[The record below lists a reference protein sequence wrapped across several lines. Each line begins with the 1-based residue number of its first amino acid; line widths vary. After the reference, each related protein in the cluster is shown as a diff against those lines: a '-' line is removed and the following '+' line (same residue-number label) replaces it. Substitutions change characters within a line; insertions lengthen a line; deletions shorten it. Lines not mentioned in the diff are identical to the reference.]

1 MKANIIKRM
10 LCGALA
16 LSLVLAPSIGVSA
29 TASGTTGGTVA
40 PVKKATAT
48 TAEET
53 APVAFPGVRETSTV
67 AGIRS
72 TVGGVFLLEKGIS
85 VATTTSTATLAANYN
100 LGAGARPYVKAY
112 DMDTKKSSNAKASL
126 DATATAYGATTF
138 GFINFELGAMQN
150 GKYSLL
156 EGGAGVDAAFSIP
169 VASLQA
175 GASYGVICVK
185 EGGVV
190 TVIRDTNP
198 DDSIITVTLPAGRSA
213 IALIKF

>member
-29 TASGTTGGTVA
+29 TVSGTTGGTVA
-40 PVKKATAT
+40 PVTQAA
-48 TAEET
+48 AAGEA
-53 APVAFPGVRETSTV
+53 APVVAAFPNVRETFTV
-67 AGIRS
+67 AGVRS
-72 TVGGVFLLEKGIS
+72 TVGGVFLLEKGIG
-85 VATTTSTATLAANYN
+85 VATTTSLDTLAANYN

-112 DMDTKKSSNAKASL
+112 DMDTNKSNLAKASL
-126 DATATAYGATTF
+126 DATAAAYGATAF
-138 GFINFELGAMQN
+138 GYINFELGAMQN

-169 VASLQA
+169 AASLQA

-198 DDSIITVTLPAGRSA
+198 NDNIITVTLPAGRST

>member
-29 TASGTTGGTVA
+29 TVSGTTGGTVA
-40 PVKKATAT
+40 PVTRAA
-48 TAEET
+48 AGEA
-53 APVAFPGVRETSTV
+53 APAVAAFPNVRETSTV

-72 TVGGVFLLEKGIS
+72 TVGGVFLLEKGIA
-85 VATTTSTATLAANYN
+85 VATTTSIDTLSANYN
-100 LGAGARPYVKAY
+100 LGAGARPFVKAY
-112 DMDTKKSSNAKASL
+112 DMDTKKSNLAKASL
-126 DATATAYGATTF
+126 DATAAAYGATAF
-138 GFINFELGAMQN
+138 GYINFELGAMQN
-150 GKYSLL
+150 GRYSLL

-169 VASLQA
+169 AASLQA

-198 DDSIITVTLPAGRSA
+198 NDNIITVTLPAGRSA

>member
-16 LSLVLAPSIGVSA
+16 LSLVLAPGIGVSA
-29 TASGTTGGTVA
+29 TERGTVA
-40 PVKKATAT
+40 PVAEA
-48 TAEET
+48 TAEEAT
-53 APVAFPGVRETSTV
+53 TVAFPNVRETSTV

-72 TVGGVFLLEKGIS
+72 TVGGVFLLEKGIN
-85 VATTTSTATLAANYN
+85 VATTTNLNTLAANYN
-100 LGAGARPYVKAY
+100 LEAGARPYVKAY
-112 DMDTKKSSNAKASL
+112 DMDTKKSNLAKASL
-126 DATATAYGATTF
+126 DAAATAYGATSI
-138 GFINFELGAMQN
+138 GYINFELGAMN
-150 GKYSLL
+150 KGVYSLL

-169 VASLQA
+169 AASLQA

-190 TVIRDTNP
+190 TVIKDTNP

>member
-29 TASGTTGGTVA
+29 TGKGTTGGTAA

-48 TAEET
+48 TAEEA
-53 APVAFPGVRETSTV
+53 APVAFPAVRATSTV
-67 AGIRS
+67 AGVRS
-72 TVGGVFLLEKGIS
+72 SVGGVFLLEKGIS

-100 LGAGARPYVKAY
+100 LGAGVTPFVKAY
-112 DMDTKKSSNAKASL
+112 DMDTKKSNKAKASV
-126 DATATAYGATTF
+126 DAAAAAYGATTF

-156 EGGAGVDAAFSIP
+156 EGESGIDAAFNIP
-169 VASLQA
+169 AANLQA

-190 TVIRDTNP
+190 TVLKDTNP
-198 DDSIITVTLPAGRSA
+198 DDRIITVTLPAGRSA
-213 IALIKF
+213 LALIKF